1 MSNVNSRTPLGTSTS
16 TPAANEGT
24 TPVATNVRAG
34 AASRTTTEN
43 SDQLIYNDGEVRY
56 GYAVKRDGPHK
67 DASGQAM
74 VGYTN
79 DTTDVMVKGTFDEAS
94 GAIIGT
100 AAGNHKVSDDTSVYG
115 VASAAKGG
123 ETGVEVGVLSNV
135 GDGNTVGLAVGE
147 DSDRGAFVEGE
158 WLHIDENGY
167 DSVHYTGTE
176 KGGSSVGY
184 KGHRRGE
191 DWKGDAAIIADEKGN
206 INGVISGEHYKRV
219 DKETL
224 VTTGAAVTTEG
235 EWEASGRVDHVAD
248 KDTTVFGK
256 GTVRSDES
264 YTVSGGGEKRVNET
278 TFVNGSATVDSRGV
292 KGVTGGVVLVDGK
305 SQTVTEA
312 SYIWDDEGNSSLKAS
327 GAYQDVDGAVVS
339 GGATWD
345 SKNGVKVEAV
355 SQGLIDDSTLVEL
368 SVTKNAATDTTGVS
382 VGGTKSVLDGKA
394 LVGGK
399 YTYAKN
405 PAMES
410 KSLEGAVTLSDALG
424 YGETTTMG
432 IGKTTVKVRRSM
444 VKPGQDYVSSLRGA
458 VLKGTPEG
466 VGYVEYGAANVSSHK
481 LGIAVPTG
489 TAYVKGDVK
498 KSDSREV
505 SVVKLTDDLRL
516 GENPT
521 DEDLRVPA
529 NAVEVLGMNPGESFS
544 VKGQSSHGVAGG
556 AGVGLAYGPLGL
568 RAGLETGVTFSGD
581 TTTEVVR
588 GGGTSARLVLRNGE
602 NKGNERGLEVKVG
615 LSPEAAFPAPDA
627 VKVNPWGPIL
637 GVIVSVIEG
646 IIRMFLS
653 MGASGGSADSTGDNR
668 LMDVSLD
675 LARPEIKRAYDK
687 AVEGDWS
694 EIQKLGR
701 NGDPG
706 VSLERS
712 IFTEIS
718 GKAVPLAAHGLGL
731 HFDQA
736 GGETLRSSDVV
747 TARGTYEVES
757 DEDTNSRTTGGLFC
771 NTSYSVMDY
780 SRSLKTTDQ
789 GDLGQLKAQ
798 ENWMTWN
805 CERKDVFTSYDEV
818 VEASAL
824 AAYLMEGDNA
834 KRLNAYCKGISA
846 IPERRKFWIGPR
858 NELRNTKVSTQVVIS
873 DAGLETLLDTPADAV
888 WAAYAHAWEA
898 LNPGEVRRAW
908 MDPAKRELFKK
919 GQGAADFLDYAEFKQ
934 VQSMIAELAAAA
946 DVDDEELRNDA
957 VRKVLFIYR
966 DNLALV
972 GATATLAGRNHV
984 LTLFSVDSAAG
995 KTQKEFDGQFVQ
1007 SGADFDV
1014 QATVFG
1020 EML

>member
-1 MSNVNSRTPLGTSTS
+1 MV
-16 TPAANEGT
+16 
-24 TPVATNVRAG
+24 VA
-34 AASRTTTEN
+34 
-43 SDQLIYNDGEVRY
+43 
-56 GYAVKRDGPHK
+56 
-67 DASGQAM
+67 
-74 VGYTN
+74 GYTGEE
-79 DTTDVMVKGTFDEAS
+79 TDVLVKGTFDEAS
-94 GAIIGT
+94 GEIIGT
-100 AAGNHKVSDDTSVYG
+100 ATGTHKISDETSVYG
-115 VASAAKGG
+115 VASAGKSG
-123 ETGVEVGVLSNV
+123 ETAVEVGVLTNV
-135 GDGNTVGLAVGE
+135 GDGNTVGVAVGE
-147 DSDRGAFVEGE
+147 DPERGAFVEGE

-191 DWKGDAAIIADEKGN
+191 NWRGDAAITADEKGN
-206 INGVISGEHYKRV
+206 INGSISGERYNRV

-224 VTTGAAVTTEG
+224 VTTGATVTTEG
-235 EWEASGRVDHVAD
+235 DWEARGRVDHVVD
-248 KDTTVFGK
+248 KDATVFGK
-256 GTVRSDES
+256 AAVRSDKS
-264 YTVSGGGEKRVNET
+264 VTVSGGGEKRVNET
-278 TFVNGSATVDSRGV
+278 TFINGSATVDSRGV
-292 KGVTGGVVLVDGK
+292 KGVTGGVVVVDGK
-305 SQTVTEA
+305 SQTVGEA
-312 SYIWDDEGNSSLKAS
+312 SYIWDDEGNSSLTAS
-327 GAYQDVDGAVVS
+327 GLYQDVDGAIVS

-345 SKNGVKVEAV
+345 SKNGTRVEA
-355 SQGLIDDSTLVEL
+355 SGKGLIDDSTLVNF
-368 SVTKNAATDTTGVS
+368 SMTKNAATDTTGVS
-382 VGGTKSVLDGKA
+382 IGATKAVLDGKA

-399 YTYAKN
+399 YSYSKN

-424 YGETTTMG
+424 YGESTTLG
-432 IGKTTVKVRRSM
+432 IGKTTVKVRRAI
-444 VKPGQDYVSSLRGA
+444 VKPGQDYVSSLRGE
-458 VLKGTPEG
+458 VLQGTPEG

-481 LGIAVPTG
+481 IGIAVPTG
-489 TAYVKGDVK
+489 PAYIKGDLK
-498 KSDSREV
+498 KSDSRQV
-505 SVVKLTDDLRL
+505 NVVKLTDDLRL

-544 VKGQSSHGVAGG
+544 VQGQSSHGVAGG
-556 AGVGLAYGPLGL
+556 AGVGLSYGPLGL

-588 GGGTSARLVLRNGE
+588 GGGTSARLVLRKGE
-602 NKGNERGLEVKVG
+602 TKGNERGLEVKVG
-615 LSPEAAFPAPDA
+615 LSPEAAFPTPDA

-637 GVIVSVIEG
+637 GVLVSVIEG

-653 MGASGGSADSTGDNR
+653 VGASGGTADSAGDNR

-687 AVEGDWS
+687 AIEGDWS
-694 EIQKLGR
+694 EIEKLGR

-712 IFTEIS
+712 IFTEIT

-731 HFDQA
+731 HFEQG

-747 TARGTYEVES
+747 TAGGTYEVES
-757 DEDTNSRTTGGLFC
+757 DEDTNSRKTGGLFC

-780 SRSLKTTDQ
+780 SRSLKTTDK
-789 GDLGQLKAQ
+789 GDLGQMKAQ

-824 AAYLMEGDNA
+824 AAYLMEGENA
-834 KRLNAYCKGISA
+834 ARLNAYCGGISA

-858 NELRNTKVSTQVVIS
+858 NELRNTKVNTQVVIS

-898 LNPGEVRRAW
+898 LNPGEVPRAW
-908 MDPAKRELFKK
+908 MDPAKRELFKTN
-919 GQGAADFLDYAEFKQ
+919 GQGAGDFLDYAEFKQ
-934 VQSMIAELAAAA
+934 VESMIAELAAAA

-984 LTLFSVDSAAG
+984 LTIFSVDSAAG